1 MSIKYSNHVQRG
13 IGGIN
18 HNRIV
23 ISPAYRRR
31 RARLVAEGRR
41 IERRAE
47 RLCGRLA

>member
-1 MSIKYSNHVQRG
+1 MTPARSLPRSRG
-13 IGGIN
+13 LFPLN
-18 HNRIV
+18 HNRAL

-47 RLCGRLA
+47 RLMEALS